1 MKKILLLTT
10 AIFLLVGCSQTNN
23 KMPVDAPVSDQATDG
38 KYQNEEFNISFNY
51 PSDWTIEENDTN
63 KSVTVQSTQPNNGS
77 EIVITIPAKSFD
89 EYENEMSELIASKK
103 MSVENNSPLEN
114 TTYPSKKYGQEGW
127 LYYLIEINGNY
138 VGVGGEMYLTQDQK
152 EGLKE
157 ILNSLSF

>member
-1 MKKILLLTT
+1 MKKTLAFIT
-10 AIFLLVGCSQTNN
+10 AIFLLAGCTQINNDLPVNEPVTDQTAVGTY
-23 KMPVDAPVSDQATDG
+23 K
-38 KYQNEEFNISFNY
+38 NEEFNISFNY
-51 PSDWTIEENDTN
+51 PSNWTTVENDTN
-63 KSVTVQSTQPNNGS
+63 KSVTVQSTRPDNGS
-77 EIVITIPAKSFD
+77 EMTVTIPAESFD
-89 EYENEMSELIASKK
+89 KYEEEMSELIASEK
-103 MSVENNSPLEN
+103 MSVENNSPLED